1 MWWVMDLEEH
11 FNSLCDHLLYKP
23 KGKIACFHINF
34 LKVFGDS
41 GGLNYFSCPCHMWLS
56 NLTMLDKIGFFVFFQ
71 KTWFNFQP
79 SEDIPHAFLK
89 WFNSRWQGFC
99 HLSPSFFFFGVSLV
113 SQHCRC
119 TTNIYWIQLPILN
132 GYIFIPKSSSMAIN
146 CIWKIKKLHVHDT
159 FLFDKSKSPFLQ
171 DFKPFQ
177 KFWRHKT
184 LCTNQ

>member
-1 MWWVMDLEEH
+1 
-11 FNSLCDHLLYKP
+11 
-23 KGKIACFHINF
+23 
-34 LKVFGDS
+34 
-41 GGLNYFSCPCHMWLS
+41 
-56 NLTMLDKIGFFVFFQ
+56 MLDKIGFFVFLSKKIDSTSNQ
-71 KTWFNFQP
+71 VKTYHMLSWNDSILVDKVFVT
-79 SEDIPHAFLK
+79 
-89 WFNSRWQGFC
+89 C
-99 HLSPSFFFFGVSLV
+99 HQVFFFFFGVSLV